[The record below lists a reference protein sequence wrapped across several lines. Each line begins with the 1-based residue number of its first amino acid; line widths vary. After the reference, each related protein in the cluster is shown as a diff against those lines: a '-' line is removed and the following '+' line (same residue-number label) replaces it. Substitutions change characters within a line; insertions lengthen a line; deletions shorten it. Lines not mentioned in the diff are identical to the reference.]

1 MNFSIY
7 CLIFTCLVSSILP
20 VAAAPASL
28 PSAQSPEGYIARL
41 LINEVPFPGE
51 HGYVSE
57 EDSKTAMEQ
66 VLAVLANRT
75 FNIPPQYKQ
84 VHIAGIATT
93 NILQVITAGGIRGQ
107 VDGFYLDKNGKLA
120 MVSRVNK
127 RIDYLM
133 SIANKGKPGR
143 FARLLNYAVQIS
155 TEFVRKHKNIKDIYK
170 NLKRIGNTS
179 VTGCGYSWMTDTGRY
194 HPGGNFVKIP
204 NQDRGSL
211 GRNRFFTLKKEHK

>member
-1 MNFSIY
+1 MNFPAY
-7 CLIFTCLVSSILP
+7 CLIFTCLVSCILP
-20 VAAAPASL
+20 VSAATVTL

-41 LINEVPFPGE
+41 LINEIPFPGE

-75 FNIPPQYKQ
+75 FNIPAQYKQ
-84 VHIAGIATT
+84 IHIAGTSAT

-107 VDGFYLDKNGKLA
+107 VDGFYLDQNGKLA
-120 MVSRVNK
+120 MVSRVNR

-155 TEFVRKHKNIKDIYK
+155 TDFVRKHKNIKDIYK
-170 NLKRIGNTS
+170 NLKKIGNTA
-179 VTGCGYSWMTDTGRY
+179 VTGRGYSWMTDTGRY

-204 NQDRGSL
+204 NKDRGSL
-211 GRNRFFTLKKEHK
+211 GRNRFFTLKKEHN